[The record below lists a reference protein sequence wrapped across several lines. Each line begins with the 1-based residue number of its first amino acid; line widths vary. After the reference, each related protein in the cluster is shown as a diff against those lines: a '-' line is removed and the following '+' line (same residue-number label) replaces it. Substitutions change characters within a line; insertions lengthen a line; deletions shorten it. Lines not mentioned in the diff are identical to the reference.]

1 MTIWQRKWRRKRGY
15 GEHRLTLA
23 HGVLDPCHYRPHIAK
38 RGTAGLQCG
47 INFGIWTVCPRRGAE
62 ICPSSRGI
70 RYVGPPPQN
79 ANVQIELMK
88 VSTLTFYKFVKNFE
102 SRVFFISAPG
112 RRALKR
118 WCLKGRSSSHFRAEH
133 RKPLQ
138 IMPRKFAR
146 HTSEGYT
153 WTN

>member
-1 MTIWQRKWRRKRGY
+1 MACWIPVTTVP
-15 GEHRLTLA
+15 TLRNEALPGFNVGSTLGFGRCVQGGVPKYA
-23 HGVLDPCHYRPHIAK
+23 HHPGAFGMLD
-38 RGTAGLQCG
+38 
-47 INFGIWTVCPRRGAE
+47 
-62 ICPSSRGI
+62 
-70 RYVGPPPQN
+70 PPQN
-79 ANVQIELMK
+79 ANVQFELMK
-88 VSTLTFYKFVKNFE
+88 VWTLTFYKFVKNFE

>member
-1 MTIWQRKWRRKRGY
+1 MPNYANHPW
-15 GEHRLTLA
+15 A
-23 HGVLDPCHYRPHIAK
+23 
-38 RGTAGLQCG
+38 
-47 INFGIWTVCPRRGAE
+47 FGD
-62 ICPSSRGI
+62 
-70 RYVGPPPQN
+70 VGPPAN
-79 ANVQIELMK
+79 SNVQAELMMA
-88 VSTLTFYKFVKNFE
+88 STLTFYKFVKNFYVDD
-102 SRVFFISAPG
+102 SIISAPG

-153 WTN
+153 WSN